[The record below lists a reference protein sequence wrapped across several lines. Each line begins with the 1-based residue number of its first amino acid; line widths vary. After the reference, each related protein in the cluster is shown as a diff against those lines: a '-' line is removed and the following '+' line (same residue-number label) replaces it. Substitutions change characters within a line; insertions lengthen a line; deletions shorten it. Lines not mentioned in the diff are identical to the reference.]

1 MKKLL
6 VILLLITSIFVAGC
20 SNKNDEAKFTVIA
33 SNFPGYDFARAVV
46 KDVDGAEV
54 KMLLS
59 PGGEMHDFEPT
70 PQDIINI
77 KKSDVFIYVGGES
90 DEWIEDVIDDIDLNK
105 TKVIRLMDLVTV
117 YEEEEV
123 PGMEEEEEEHH
134 HHEEHDDEDHE
145 EIEYDEHVW
154 TSPINAIKIVN
165 SLKDEFVKMD
175 KDNADA
181 YTKNAK
187 TYTDE
192 LQKIDTEIRSIVA
205 NGKRNLL
212 VFGDRFPLR
221 YFTEE
226 YGLTYS
232 AAFKGCS
239 EQSEASAKTITFLI
253 DKVKE
258 NNIPVVL
265 HIELSNKKI
274 AETISKETGAE
285 VLEFNSAHNIS
296 QKDFDSGLTYVNI
309 MKKNIEVL
317 KQALN

>member
-1 MKKLL
+1 MTSILL
-6 VILLLITSIFVAGC
+6 VGC
-20 SNKNDEAKFTVIA
+20 SNKSDEAKFTVIA
-33 SNFPGYDFARAVV
+33 SNFPGYDFARAVI
-46 KDVDGAEV
+46 KDVEGSEV

-90 DEWIEDVIDDIDLNK
+90 DEWIDDVIDDIDLSK
-105 TKVIRLMDLVTV
+105 TKVIKLMDLVKV
-117 YEEEEV
+117 IEEEEV
-123 PGMEEEEEEHH
+123 PGMEEEEEHH
-134 HHEEHDDEDHE
+134 HHEGEEHDHHDGE
-145 EIEYDEHVW
+145 EEEVEYDEHIW
-154 TSPINAIKIVN
+154 TSPINAITIIN
-165 SLKDEFVKMD
+165 SLKDEFVKLD
-175 KDNADA
+175 SENKDA
-181 YTKNAK
+181 YEKNAK
-187 TYTDE
+187 AYTDE
-192 LQKIDTEIRSIVA
+192 LKVIDSEIRDVVS
-205 NGKRNLL
+205 NGKRKLL

-239 EQSEASAKTITFLI
+239 EQSEASAKTISFLI

-258 NNIPVVL
+258 NNVPVVL

-274 AETISKETGAE
+274 AQTISEETGAK

>member
-1 MKKLL
+1 MEIIFKLERL
-6 VILLLITSIFVAGC
+6 WRRKDEKIISY
-20 SNKNDEAKFTVIA
+20 NDEAKFTVIA

-274 AETISKETGAE
+274 SETISKETGAE